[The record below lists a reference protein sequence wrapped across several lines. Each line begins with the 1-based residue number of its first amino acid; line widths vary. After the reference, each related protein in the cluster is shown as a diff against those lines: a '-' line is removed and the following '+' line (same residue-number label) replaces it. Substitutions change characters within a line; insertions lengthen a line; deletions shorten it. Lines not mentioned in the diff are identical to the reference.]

1 MLKNLFQTVCAVVFL
16 LSTNTS
22 IAQVGIGTTTPN
34 ADAQLDISSANRGI
48 LMPRI
53 ALTATTSP
61 APLTTDVAG
70 MMVYNTATAGDV
82 TPGFYYND
90 GAVWVSMTPSASAAW
105 DLAGNA
111 GTTPGVANNFLGTT
125 DNQDLV
131 IGTNSIEVFRFTAP
145 DGSNDPKLLA
155 GNGGNHGDEQDPIY
169 TFSNDDNT
177 GIWSDSADEFSLGAG
192 GQEMITMDEG
202 ATEGDVVIINED
214 GDDMNFRVESDDNSL
229 MFHVE
234 GNDNQVQVNAGT
246 ILTGSHLSVGT
257 QNATE
262 AMNIFTSSSGDAIY
276 NQSTGTGYG
285 MYFITNDNSSIG
297 VYADNSALTTDS
309 NDAIVGH
316 ANNNEGFGGGWFLNS
331 NGSNGTGYGT
341 AEQGYGVL
349 GMNTAASN
357 YSVGVLGSVQA
368 SGGSGRRSSGVFGS
382 NSNGTTQNA
391 AGALGYRP
399 SAGGTYYGGYFF
411 DNNGGVDHI
420 DGADR
425 MSSSSTSTVK
435 VNVGMG
441 AIGGLMG
448 GWAKGSVYGFT
459 TKGDRYSLYVQGR
472 EFTNDVITQLSDN
485 NNNERI
491 ASYVPT
497 STSVDI
503 TSKGMNTLNNGTA
516 RISFSKNF
524 SSIASKKD
532 PVIVTITPI
541 GESKGIHLVSIDN
554 TGFTIKENANGSSNV
569 NFTWIAV
576 ATKAGYETM
585 TNPEELLAADYD
597 TKLNNFMIDESVENP
612 KGQEMWWDGSQI
624 RYSGTPESTEFGYSK
639 AKIKELT
646 PSQKRRAKE
655 GLKKETI
662 VVLEEEKDGE

>member
-1 MLKNLFQTVCAVVFL
+1 MLKKLLQTVCTVML
-16 LSTNTS
+16 LLYMNSS
-22 IAQVGIGTTTPN
+22 VAQVGIGTTTPN
-34 ADAQLDISSANRGI
+34 TDAQLDISSANRGV
-48 LMPRI
+48 LMPRV
-53 ALTATTSP
+53 ALTSTASP
-61 APLTTDVAG
+61 APLSTDVAG

-82 TPGFYYND
+82 TPGLYYND
-90 GAVWVSMTPSASAAW
+90 GAVWVSMTSSGAAAW
-105 DLAGNA
+105 ELTGNA

-131 IGTNSIEVFRFTAP
+131 VGTNSTEVLRITTP
-145 DGSNDPKLLA
+145 DASNDPKILA
-155 GNGGNHGDEQDPIY
+155 GNGGNHGDEADPIY

-177 GIWSDSADEFSLGAG
+177 GIWSDGGDEFSLGAG

-202 ATEGDVVIINED
+202 AGEGDVVIVNED

-246 ILTGSHLSVGT
+246 VLPGSHLSVGT
-257 QNATE
+257 QNGTD
-262 AMNIFTSSSGDAIY
+262 AMNVFTSSTGDAIY
-276 NQSTGTGYG
+276 AQSTSSGNG
-285 MYFITNDNSSIG
+285 MFFITNSDASVGVFADNSS
-297 VYADNSALTTDS
+297 LTTDS
-309 NDAIVGH
+309 QDAIIGH
-316 ANNNEGFGGGWFLNS
+316 ANNNDGFGGGWFLNS
-331 NGSNGTGYGT
+331 NGNDGIGFGS

-349 GMNTAASN
+349 GMNTVASD
-357 YSVGVLGSVQA
+357 YSVGVLGTVQ
-368 SGGSGRRSSGVFGS
+368 SLGGNGRNSSGVYGS

-420 DGADR
+420 DGAGR
-425 MSSSSTSTVK
+425 MSNSSSSAVK

-448 GWAKGSVYGFT
+448 GWAKGAVYGFT

-485 NNNERI
+485 NNRERI

-503 TSKGMNTLNNGTA
+503 TSKGMNVLNNGMA

-524 SSIASKKD
+524 SSMASKKD

-541 GESKGIHLVSIDN
+541 GESKGIHLVSVDSN
-554 TGFTIKENANGSSNV
+554 GFTIKENANGSSNV

-585 TNPEELLAADYD
+585 SNPEELLAADYD
-597 TKLNNFMIDESVENP
+597 TKLNNFMIDDSIENP
-612 KGQEMWWDGSQI
+612 KGQEMWWDGSEI
-624 RYSGTPESTEFGYSK
+624 KYNGTPESSEFGYSK
-639 AKIKELT
+639 VKIKKLS
-646 PSQKRRAKE
+646 PAQKRRANQ
-655 GLKKETI
+655 GLKKETK
-662 VVLEEEKDGE
+662 VVIEDEKDGE